1 MINSS
6 NNVDLFI
13 NRVMDYMT
21 DDFIL
26 VEKREINFN
35 IQDL

>member
-13 NRVMDYMT
+13 NKVMDYMT